1 MPAADVWIIAMLGA
15 LAGGQSAGEAIE
27 TANDVQDA
35 YTLKFLRPK
44 KSANG
49 KAKAPGAGM
58 ANSV

>member
-1 MPAADVWIIAMLGA
+1 MLGA